1 MLKPKKW
8 FIRLEQSCVQWSQN
22 KTLSAFSLSP
32 YVQVLQTLVWS
43 YINPRRPKVF
53 WYPHLVSRGGGGGG
67 GGGEWVT
74 LTYLKNGSKYE
85 VRIWYSYCPTYL
97 RYKCK
102 IGFDMLIR
110 SLPWQTEC
118 LEWHCCF
125 SKFCDVK
132 VNKKS
137 TNIQMLPKMWS
148 STISKQNFQSLL
160 PYSYWFQIC
169 EFQLEATPWTDL
181 NRVVYEWLEKYGH
194 SWKIAQYPR
203 N

>member
-1 MLKPKKW
+1 MYNDLRAKLYQPSVYHHMYRFCKRW
-8 FIRLEQSCVQWSQN
+8 YDLIL
-22 KTLSAFSLSP
+22 TLAG
-32 YVQVLQTLVWS
+32 
-43 YINPRRPKVF
+43 PRCF
-53 WYPHLVSRGGGGGG
+53 DTHIWYQEGVEVGGGGG
-67 GGGEWVT
+67 VT

-85 VRIWYSYCPTYL
+85 VRIWYSYFPTYL